1 MTLASGHTWA
11 GHDATM
17 EDYLLNSV
25 LQLITSSL
33 SAEVSPLSSYAA
45 SLDSDNFLIV
55 TLFDIFY

>member
-11 GHDATM
+11 GHDVTM

-33 SAEVSPLSSYAA
+33 SVVDSPLSSYAA